1 MKMKKKYGF
10 SWCIPL
16 FLIAM
21 IGIFRMI
28 PSWAEAYACLF
39 YPFISTLL
47 SAFSSLFPFSVGDCF
62 IVGTCLWI
70 LIYPFYAW
78 RKRKGAKKTV
88 GTIIRVLMWVYIWFY
103 FAWGLNYFRFPFYE
117 RTGIAKAAF
126 SAEKFQDFLTGYV
139 GKLNESY
146 SKAGDTLSGWYLER
160 YTTCLLYTS
169 DAADE

>member
-10 SWCIPL
+10 SWGIPL

-103 FAWGLNYFRFPFYE
+103 FGVYY
-117 RTGIAKAAF
+117 K
-126 SAEKFQDFLTGYV
+126 YHH
-139 GKLNESY
+139 
-146 SKAGDTLSGWYLER
+146 
-160 YTTCLLYTS
+160 LLYPVPQHFPS
-169 DAADE
+169 S

>member
-10 SWCIPL
+10 SWGIPL

-117 RTGIAKAAF
+117 RT
-126 SAEKFQDFLTGYV
+126 V
-139 GKLNESY
+139 
-146 SKAGDTLSGWYLER
+146 
-160 YTTCLLYTS
+160 
-169 DAADE
+169 

>member
-10 SWCIPL
+10 SWGIPL

-78 RKRKGAKKTV
+78 RKRKGAKKNSRDDHTCPDV
-88 GTIIRVLMWVYIWFY
+88 GIYLVLFCLGIE
-103 FAWGLNYFRFPFYE
+103 LFPFP
-117 RTGIAKAAF
+117 
-126 SAEKFQDFLTGYV
+126 FLRAYR
-139 GKLNESY
+139 Y
-146 SKAGDTLSGWYLER
+146 S
-160 YTTCLLYTS
+160 
-169 DAADE
+169 